1 MSTGTTAQA
10 LADQIAELMQ
20 KSENEINRL
29 TDEVDKTDGVI
40 AELEGKLAAAKA
52 KREDLVAQKNLL
64 SAAVSGSAHI
74 DDGGEQENEGEPQVE
89 DKPAAD
95 AAGDDSA
102 KATGETEA
110 KPAEGEPEPEPAPVE
125 EKLQDKKPAA
135 RRKPAA
141 KKEPEAADEPEQEN
155 MGETQPEPAKKPAA
169 SKPKATQPPFPDPWE
184 DAGSTGGDGDGDDAA
199 EDRNKV
205 DMVFSNVSF
214 DSGDE
219 DDDDIL

>member
-64 SAAVSGSAHI
+64 SAAVSGSAHV
-74 DDGGEQENEGEPQVE
+74 DDGGKQENEGKQRVE
-89 DKPAAD
+89 DKTAAD

-102 KATGETEA
+102 KSAGETEA
-110 KPAEGEPEPEPAPVE
+110 KPAEDEPEPEPAPVE

-135 RRKPAA
+135 RRRPAA
-141 KKEPEAADEPEQEN
+141 KKEPEAIAEPEQKTVEEN
-155 MGETQPEPAKKPAA
+155 QPEPAKKPAA
-169 SKPKATQPPFPDPWE
+169 SKSKATQPPFPDPWE
-184 DAGSTGGDGDGDDAA
+184 DADSTDGDGDDAG
-199 EDRNKV
+199 EDQSKV
-205 DMVFSNVSF
+205 NMVFSNVSF

-219 DDDDIL
+219 DDDDDVL

>member
-10 LADQIAELMQ
+10 LADQLAELMQ

-29 TDEVDKTDGVI
+29 AGEVDKTDGVI

-64 SAAVSGSAHI
+64 TAAVSGSAHI
-74 DDGGEQENEGEPQVE
+74 DDGGEQENEGRQQIE
-89 DKPAAD
+89 DKTAAD

-102 KATGETEA
+102 KAAGALEA
-110 KPAEGEPEPEPAPVE
+110 KPTEGEPEPEPVPVE
-125 EKLQDKKPAA
+125 EKPQAKKPAA
-135 RRKPAA
+135 RCKPAG
-141 KKEPEAADEPEQEN
+141 KKESKVTAEPEHETVE
-155 MGETQPEPAKKPAA
+155 ETQPEPTKKPAA
-169 SKPKATQPPFPDPWE
+169 SKPKAAQPLFPDPWE
-184 DAGSTGGDGDGDDAA
+184 DTDSTGADGDGDDAG
-199 EDRNKV
+199 EDQDKV

-219 DDDDIL
+219 DDDIL